1 MTNWQN
7 TELDLTLSYEGG
19 KIIAT
24 ADVSGATIPDG
35 NAFDTRYVTHF
46 GAGSGDNFS
55 PAGDS
60 FTRESVTFNGLKY
73 TLIYYSGADPES
85 NPEYFGCI
93 GFSVERIPE
102 SVAAATATFNASTS
116 TAVALTYADG
126 TTRTLAEGEYT
137 VSENNVTY
145 SYNGGS
151 LTATISE
158 YTAAYDYTDNANNI
172 KVAVKDN
179 GGVPYLTLGVYFT
192 LTSTA
197 GEDTESARS
206 VAANIVKDEVYSAL
220 GLNAFD
226 KFDLEANGSFSW
238 IGWNGDNVNRVLSA
252 TASGD
257 SLLEYKESGENV
269 YGFEYSVDISSL
281 DKSHYTIHFGADN
294 GSGKPSDYKPGVSLD
309 NSYIVNGVTYQ
320 IVCYPDSSEGTEFWG
335 GIGLIIPSLI
345 PEGNV

>member
-1 MTNWQN
+1 M
-7 TELDLTLSYEGG
+7 
-19 KIIAT
+19 
-24 ADVSGATIPDG
+24 
-35 NAFDTRYVTHF
+35 THF

-137 VSENNVTY
+137 VSDNNVTY

-294 GSGKPSDYKPGVSLD
+294 GSGKPSDYNPGVSFD

-320 IVCYPDSSEGTEFWG
+320 IVCYPDAPEDGTKFWG
-335 GIGLIIPSLI
+335 SIGLIIPSLI